1 MPELSAD
8 PMIEVTP
15 VGASSTGVVDG
26 PTLILRPRLVFRL
39 AGPVLIVVGALGAAA
54 GYLAAALIALVG
66 IVAVVAWVHRI
77 VVNDREIVIRGL
89 TSSTSLPIRAI
100 GEIRL
105 RRVHLGPKHALH
117 RSFRF
122 GPFSSTPMR
131 LYFLGIGGDTLAR
144 ITVVYWDG
152 WAGLVRYLLAI
163 PIDSD
168 SRTHGRLERY
178 G

>member
-1 MPELSAD
+1 M
-8 PMIEVTP
+8 
-15 VGASSTGVVDG
+15 VGV
-26 PTLILRPRLVFRL
+26 
-39 AGPVLIVVGALGAAA
+39 LGAAA
-54 GYLAAALIALVG
+54 GFLSAALIALVG

-89 TSSTSLPIRAI
+89 TSSTSLPISAI
-100 GEIRL
+100 ERSACAGSGS
-105 RRVHLGPKHALH
+105 VPQHALH

-131 LYFLGIGGDTLAR
+131 LYFLGIGGDPLAR

-163 PIDSD
+163 PTIDSD